1 MTLKVRNQDFS
12 IATCQTYVD
21 LPKLFFYEKVLF
33 STQLSYHLMRKLLKK
48 SWMVSTLELPHI
60 LEQNWLSRRFF
71 TNQITVQWYT
81 VLYYCTTRVTSF
93 PSEQRGKEGGREPK
107 KKEYIYSNHLPV
119 TNFIYQCCKKMLFFR
134 QISKLIL
141 TFTQNAAFWQVFL
154 FVFLSFASW
163 HTAT

>member
-1 MTLKVRNQDFS
+1 MQNGRQVIELDTWTL
-12 IATCQTYVD
+12 
-21 LPKLFFYEKVLF
+21 
-33 STQLSYHLMRKLLKK
+33 
-48 SWMVSTLELPHI
+48 TLELPHL

-141 TFTQNAAFWQVFL
+141 TLRITQRFDKF
-154 FVFLSFASW
+154 FVCFSQLCKLAHSYIALLSNFILYISW
-163 HTAT
+163 

>member
-1 MTLKVRNQDFS
+1 MQNGHQVIELDTWTL
-12 IATCQTYVD
+12 
-21 LPKLFFYEKVLF
+21 
-33 STQLSYHLMRKLLKK
+33 
-48 SWMVSTLELPHI
+48 TLELPHI

-134 QISKLIL
+134 QISKFIL
-141 TFTQNAAFWQVFL
+141 NFTQNAAFWQVFCL
-154 FVFLSFASW
+154 FFSALQVGTQLHS
-163 HTAT
+163 ATQ

>member
-1 MTLKVRNQDFS
+1 MCRPELMWLKNLTAS
-12 IATCQTYVD
+12 
-21 LPKLFFYEKVLF
+21 
-33 STQLSYHLMRKLLKK
+33 LKGA
-48 SWMVSTLELPHI
+48 SELPH
-60 LEQNWLSRRFF
+60 LLKQNRFSRRFF
-71 TNQITVQWYT
+71 SYQITVQWYT

-134 QISKLIL
+134 QISKFIL
-141 TFTQNAAFWQVFL
+141 TFTHNAVFWQVFL

-163 HTAT
+163 HSYIAALLSNFILYISW